1 MKVQKNIFMR
11 SVHCLWAVLLLW
23 SFSACSDDDGISIYR
38 VYTNMIGVPVEEI
51 TSAYTGQWIHVEG
64 KGFSGLQAIYCN
76 GYRAE
81 FKDILID
88 DEHVVFQ
95 IPGKTPMAY
104 EVEDESLR
112 NTLTFVSANGT
123 ATCQFVFKDR
133 NRMPGITG
141 VSHTLPVPGETIYL
155 IGNNLNN
162 ITEVYF
168 PAVGGE
174 IQAVDFRQIDTKK
187 ISVVVPAGVG
197 DVSGSIRIVSSEGDS
212 FYSPDYMF
220 YRKGIFLSTFSEEER
235 KDERVT
241 GDALSQPNMKMFTKE
256 SPSISA
262 ADNSDNPENFVAF
275 PAEPANVPAADSKD
289 TSVGFCKFSLRKG
302 LEAAIANSEG
312 DFTLDTK
319 LSRLALQVDVYMS
332 IPWTSGL
339 VSLRLD
345 KNKSG
350 ADSAESKS
358 LALWSTGVPY
368 DFAGNWST
376 ITISFAD
383 FNGMKAQILG
393 ELIASLNKTNY
404 SLLGFFNFDLNG
416 DHPASAMSGFQI
428 NMANMRLVP
437 CVVPGE

>member
-1 MKVQKNIFMR
+1 MKVQNNIIMR
-11 SVHCLWAVLLLW
+11 SIRCMWAILLVW
-23 SFSACSDDDGISIYR
+23 GFSSCSDDDGISIYR

-81 FKDILID
+81 FKDVLID

-95 IPGKTPMAY
+95 IPGGTPMAY
-104 EVEDESLR
+104 EIEDESLQ
-112 NTLTFVSANGT
+112 NTLTFVSPNGT
-123 ATCQFVFKDR
+123 ATYKFVFKDK
-133 NRMPGITG
+133 NRMPGITS

-168 PAVGGE
+168 PASGGE
-174 IQAVDFRQIDTKK
+174 IQAADFIQIDTKK

-197 DVSGSIRIVSSEGDS
+197 DASGSIRVVSSEGDS

-220 YRKGIFLSTFSEEER
+220 YRKGIFLSTFSEDER

-241 GDALSQPNMKMFTKE
+241 GDVLSQSNMKIFTNE
-256 SPSISA
+256 SPSASA
-262 ADNSDNPENFVAF
+262 AGNSDNPENFIAF
-275 PAEPANVPAADSKD
+275 PAEPTDIPVADSKD

-302 LEAAIANSEG
+302 LETAIENSEG
-312 DFTLDTK
+312 YFTQDTK
-319 LSRLALQVDVYMS
+319 LSRLALQVDVYMN
-332 IPWTSGL
+332 IPWNSGL

-350 ADSAESKS
+350 ADSAESRS
-358 LALWSTGVPY
+358 LSLWSAGTPY

-376 ITISFAD
+376 VTISFDD
-383 FNGMKAQILG
+383 FNGMKAQTLG
-393 ELIASLNKTNY
+393 ELLASLNKTNY